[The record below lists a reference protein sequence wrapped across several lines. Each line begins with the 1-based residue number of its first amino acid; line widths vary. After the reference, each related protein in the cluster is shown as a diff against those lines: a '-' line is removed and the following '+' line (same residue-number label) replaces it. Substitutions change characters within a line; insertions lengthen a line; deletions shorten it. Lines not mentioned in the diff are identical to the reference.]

1 MTELNTK
8 VEELKMASEYQLR
21 LKDMN
26 HNEKTKEIS
35 DKFLQEIEQLKLQLQ
50 QVKADKDKEET
61 RHAEETNELL
71 AQYGV
76 FFFTPLTRPL
86 GSSWAAW
93 LTAHHRC
100 RHRLSPSLLP
110 RKKKG
115 TRRSWTR
122 CTATRTRR

>member
-1 MTELNTK
+1 MAELNTK

-76 FFFTPLTRPL
+76 FLTRPL
-86 GSSWAAW
+86 GCP
-93 LTAHHRC
+93 AHR
-100 RHRLSPSLLP
+100 SPSVASLSFP
-110 RKKKG
+110 RG
-115 TRRSWTR
+115 
-122 CTATRTRR
+122 